1 MGMLTHNNSLSPV
14 KRSNM
19 LQLASSIYI
28 QQKRMEEVVVVYVM
42 MEHGD
47 GYKNSTHMIRF
58 AKVTTAIAPP
68 NHAVKVTYGGGS
80 EEQMLVFKP
89 HHSC

>member
-14 KRSNM
+14 KQSNT

-28 QQKRMEEVVVVYVM
+28 QQKRMEEVVMVYVM

-47 GYKNSTHMIRF
+47 GYKN
-58 AKVTTAIAPP
+58 
-68 NHAVKVTYGGGS
+68 
-80 EEQMLVFKP
+80 P
-89 HHSC
+89 HI